1 MMGLAGLVGRWVGRA
16 WPPTIRPSSKAP
28 PPGCSHLLGG
38 PMEGNKLLLLGQGH
52 SADGGERPGAGGGG
66 AGVRVVVRLCLGGRS
81 RSRDLAASAGLR
93 MAPGNSTIN
102 WDHATIIMTL
112 WIRRPCPAATH
123 MAPWPADGSAGR
135 RAGLVG
141 WGEVRGSH
149 LLGRTPYGPGHLLAR
164 LEG

>member
-52 SADGGERPGAGGGG
+52 SADGGERPGAGGGV

-81 RSRDLAASAGLR
+81 RWRDLTASAELL
-93 MAPGNSTIN
+93 MASGNTTIN
-102 WDHATIIMTL
+102 Q
-112 WIRRPCPAATH
+112 RPRNNNPD
-123 MAPWPADGSAGR
+123 PLDVSA
-135 RAGLVG
+135 LS
-141 WGEVRGSH
+141 RGNAH
-149 LLGRTPYGPGHLLAR
+149 GILAN
-164 LEG
+164 